1 MGKESTSFKDVVSKG
16 VGKSEVEDVSIY
28 GRFSI
33 DHIRDGEVIDHR
45 EVKNVITNVGK
56 AEIAKLSL
64 LGEGGTG
71 FSQIAIGTS
80 ATAAKSTDSTL
91 GGEITTDGGARGTA
105 ALSEV
110 TSTISGVNDT
120 AQLVVTYTFS
130 GSFAVTESGVLNHTS
145 TGVLLC
151 RQTFAAV
158 NVVAGDS
165 LQITWKVSMQ
175 QTVV

>member
-1 MGKESTSFKDVVSKG
+1 MGKESTSFKDQISKG
-16 VGKSEVEDVSIY
+16 VGKSEVEDVSVY

-56 AEIAKLSL
+56 AELSKLSL
-64 LGEGGTG
+64 LGAGGTA

-80 ATAAKSTDSTL
+80 ATAAKSTDSAL
-91 GGEITTDGGARGTA
+91 GGEIVADGGQRSTA
-105 ALSEV
+105 SLSNV
-110 TSTISGVNDT
+110 TSTIALVNDT
-120 AQLVVTYTFS
+120 AQLVVTYTFTNT
-130 GSFAVTESGVLNHTS
+130 FAITESGVFNHTA
-145 TGVLLC
+145 TGVILC

-158 NVVAGDS
+158 NVVSGDT